1 MKGTQAVDEPGQN
14 LSLGSATNHQRID
27 ETIAHSGASRALA
40 DKGVVIA
47 ALGSRVLRYGL
58 VLVVGWI
65 GLMKFTGYEANGIQP
80 LVAHSPLMGWMYHFL
95 SVRQFSDGLGVVEV
109 AIALL
114 IALRPWSPKASA
126 VGSVLAVVM
135 FLTTLSFLFST
146 PGWEPS
152 LGGFPAL
159 SAMPGQFLLKDLVL
173 LGAAIWLL
181 GDCLTS
187 VSTRAAD

>member
-1 MKGTQAVDEPGQN
+1 MIVEQSVECLERKKGRSTAMLLKVVDEI
-14 LSLGSATNHQRID
+14 SAMANKGMA
-27 ETIAHSGASRALA
+27 IA
-40 DKGVVIA
+40 V
-47 ALGSRVLRYGL
+47 LGSRVLRYGL

-126 VGSVLAVVM
+126 VGSVLAVVV
-135 FLTTLSFLFST
+135 FLTTLSFLFSP

-152 LGGFPAL
+152 LGGLSLPAPAPL
-159 SAMPGQFLLKDLVL
+159 QFLLCDAGVF
-173 LGAAIWLL
+173 GAGLYWL
-181 GDCLTS
+181 
-187 VSTRAAD
+187 